1 MTSEEMF
8 FSYRMFNPDVP
19 DYGQCI
25 FPSGMVEQMI
35 QEGNGRIAVG
45 QDVFEL
51 YNEEPPLVGEI
62 QALEDEGGRCL
73 CLIRIDDISINSD
86 IDETLEIDLSN
97 ADIEETVFPDPDD
110 PDAELKPI
118 KFTVNEISGWI
129 DTDEDQTIDIPSA
142 GNGQ

>member
-73 CLIRIDDISINSD
+73 CLIRIDDISITTGKHIASD
-86 IDETLEIDLSN
+86 VPCFPQRIDERLYCVMGFSV
-97 ADIEETVFPDPDD
+97 VFR
-110 PDAELKPI
+110 
-118 KFTVNEISGWI
+118 
-129 DTDEDQTIDIPSA
+129 
-142 GNGQ
+142 